1 MQADGSSLGHLL
13 CITFGAPPSD
23 LSDSTGVSLL
33 STCRETPS
41 LFWNFLLADESTNMA
56 TSLLDIMPA
65 VMSTVPKH
73 SDAAMSWVEAVDN
86 LLVDSQSRAA
96 SAAAELKDSLRDL
109 TSAGDQCTVRQFWG
123 PTGIS
128 VSAYFTDSTCPG

>member
-1 MQADGSSLGHLL
+1 MQDDGSSLGHLL

-23 LSDSTGVSLL
+23 LSDSAETPLL
-33 STCRETPS
+33 STCHERPS

-109 TSAGDQCTVRQFWG
+109 AAAGDQRTVRHLCS
-123 PTGIS
+123 PSAIS
-128 VSAYFTDSTCPG
+128 VSAYFRNPTCPE